1 MASYGYEAIDAAGK
15 TVKGSMEADNIDK
28 VRSDLRN
35 QGLTV
40 MDVKE
45 QSLLTKDINIDIGG
59 KPKARDLSVFCRQ
72 FVSMIRA
79 GVTILDALR
88 MLTEA
93 TENKK
98 LKQAVNEVRISAE
111 KGETLAGSI
120 AEHPKVFPELMV
132 NMVAAGESSGSIDKS
147 LERMAIQFERSNKT
161 KGLIKKAMMYP
172 IVVIIVAIVVII
184 VMLVKVIPSY
194 VTMFDQMGT
203 ELPGI
208 TKAVQAASNFII
220 QKWFILVPCVI
231 LAAVAIIQFSR
242 TDAGKHFFGKVTLS
256 IKPIRMLVVKTAS
269 AQMARTLSTL
279 LGSGVPLV
287 EAVGIVANTMTNV
300 YFREAM
306 EEAKDDIMI
315 GQPLSVP
322 LQRCGLFPPMAYH
335 MIRIGEESGNTE
347 EMLDKLAD
355 YYEEEVEM
363 AVATVMAAMEPMII
377 VVLAAIVLVLV
388 GACMAPML
396 TMYDAFDAML

>member
-1 MASYGYEAIDAAGK
+1 MVSYGYEAIDAAGK
-15 TVKGSMEADNIDK
+15 PVKGSIEADNMEK
-28 VRSDLRN
+28 ARSDLKSR
-35 QGLTV
+35 GMTIISL
-40 MDVKE
+40 KE
-45 QSLLTKDINIDIGG
+45 QSLLTRDLNIEIGG

-98 LKQAVNEVRISAE
+98 LQKAINEVRISAE
-111 KGETLAGSI
+111 KGETLASAI
-120 AEHPKVFPELMV
+120 AEHPKVFPDLMV
-132 NMVAAGESSGSIDKS
+132 NMVAAGEASGSLDKS
-147 LERMAIQFERSNKT
+147 LERMAVQFERSNKT
-161 KGLIKKAMMYP
+161 KSLVKKAMMYP
-172 IVVIIVAIVVII
+172 IVVIIVAIIVVI

-194 VTMFDQMGT
+194 VVMFDQMGT

-208 TKAVQAASNFII
+208 TKAVQALSNFII
-220 QKWFILVPCVI
+220 NRWFILGPCVVVI
-231 LAAVAIIQFSR
+231 VAAVMQFSH
-242 TDAGKHFFGKVTLS
+242 TDEGKHFFVNLALS
-256 IKPIRMLVVKTAS
+256 IKPIKNLVVKTAS

-279 LGSGVPLV
+279 MGSGVPLV
-287 EAVGIVANTMTNV
+287 EAVEIVSRTMTNV
-300 YFREAM
+300 YFKEALEM
-306 EEAKDDIMI
+306 AKDEVVI

-377 VVLAAIVLVLV
+377 VVLAGIVLVLIA
-388 GACMAPML
+388 ACMAPML
-396 TMYDAFDAML
+396 SMYEALDSI

>member
-1 MASYGYEAIDAAGK
+1 MTSYGYEAIDATGK
-15 TVKGSMEADNIDK
+15 PVKGSIEADNIDK
-28 VRSDLRN
+28 ARSDLKS
-35 QGLTV
+35 QGMTV
-40 MDVKE
+40 LALKE
-45 QSLLTKDINIDIGG
+45 QSILTRDININIGG

-98 LKQAVNEVRISAE
+98 LQAAINEVRISAE
-111 KGETLAGSI
+111 KGESLASAI
-120 AEHPKVFPELMV
+120 SEHPKVFPDLMV
-132 NMVAAGESSGSIDKS
+132 NMVAAGEASGSLDKS
-147 LERMAIQFERSNKT
+147 LERMAVQFERSNKT
-161 KGLIKKAMMYP
+161 KSLVKKAMMYP
-172 IVVIIVAIVVII
+172 LVVIIVAIIVVI

-194 VTMFDQMGT
+194 VTMFNQMGT

-208 TKAVQAASNFII
+208 TKAVQAASNFVIN
-220 QKWFILVPCVI
+220 KWFVLVPCIAVVV
-231 LAAVAIIQFSR
+231 VAIMQFSR
-242 TDAGKHFFGKVTLS
+242 TDAGKHFFGKLTLS
-256 IKPIRMLVVKTAS
+256 IRPIKSLVVKTAS

-279 LGSGVPLV
+279 MGSGVPLV
-287 EAVGIVANTMTNV
+287 EAVEIVSRTMTNI
-300 YFREAM
+300 YFKEAL
-306 EEAKDDIMI
+306 EEAKEDIII

-377 VVLAAIVLVLV
+377 VVLAGIVLVLV
-388 GACMAPML
+388 AACMAPML
-396 TMYDAFDAML
+396 TMYEALDSM

>member
-1 MASYGYEAIDAAGK
+1 MTSYGYEAIDATGK
-15 TVKGSMEADNIDK
+15 TVKGSIEADNIDK
-28 VRSDLRN
+28 ARSDIKS

-40 MDVKE
+40 LTLKE
-45 QSLLTKDINIDIGG
+45 QSILTRDININIGG

-98 LKQAVNEVRISAE
+98 LQEAINEVRISAE
-111 KGETLAGSI
+111 KGETLASAI
-120 AEHPKVFPELMV
+120 AEHPKVFPSLMV
-132 NMVAAGESSGSIDKS
+132 NMVAAGEASGSLDKS
-147 LERMAIQFERSNKT
+147 LERMAVQFERSNKT
-161 KGLIKKAMMYP
+161 KALIKKAMMYP
-172 IVVIIVAIVVII
+172 LVVIIVAIAVVI

-194 VTMFDQMGT
+194 VVMFEQMDT

-220 QKWFILVPCVI
+220 NKWFILVPCIAVI
-231 LAAVAIIQFSR
+231 VLAIIQFSR
-242 TDAGKHFFGKVTLS
+242 TDAGKHFFGKATLG
-256 IKPIRMLVVKTAS
+256 IKPIKNLVVKTAS

-279 LGSGVPLV
+279 MGSGVPLV
-287 EAVGIVANTMTNV
+287 ESVGIVANTMTNI
-300 YFREAM
+300 YFKEAL
-306 EEAKDDIMI
+306 EAAKEDIII

-322 LQRCGLFPPMAYH
+322 LQQCGLFPPMAYH

-363 AVATVMAAMEPMII
+363 AVATVMAAMEPLII
-377 VVLAAIVLVLV
+377 VVLAVIVLVLIA
-388 GACMAPML
+388 ACMAPML
-396 TMYDAFDAML
+396 TMYEALDRL

>member
-1 MASYGYEAIDAAGK
+1 MTSYGYEAIDAAGK
-15 TVKGSMEADNIDK
+15 TVKGSIEADNIDK
-28 VRSDLRN
+28 ARADLKS
-35 QGLTV
+35 QGMTV
-40 MDVKE
+40 MALKE
-45 QSLLTKDINIDIGG
+45 QSILTRDININIGG

-98 LKQAVNEVRISAE
+98 LQEAINEVRISAE
-111 KGETLAGSI
+111 KGEPLASAI
-120 AEHPKVFPELMV
+120 AEHPKVFPGLMV
-132 NMVAAGESSGSIDKS
+132 SMVAAGEASGSLDKS
-147 LERMAIQFERSNKT
+147 LERMAVQFERSNKT
-161 KGLIKKAMMYP
+161 KSLVKKAMMYP
-172 IVVIIVAIVVII
+172 LVVIIVAIIVVI

-194 VTMFDQMGT
+194 VVMFEQMDT

-208 TKAVQAASNFII
+208 TKAVRAASNFVIN
-220 QKWFILVPCVI
+220 KWFILFPCIIVI
-231 LAAVAIIQFSR
+231 VFAVMQFSR
-242 TDAGKHFFGKVTLS
+242 TDAGRHFFGKLTLS
-256 IKPIRMLVVKTAS
+256 IKPIRNLVVKTAS
-269 AQMARTLSTL
+269 AQMARTMSTL
-279 LGSGVPLV
+279 MGSGVPLV
-287 EAVGIVANTMTNV
+287 ESVEIVSRTMTNV
-300 YFREAM
+300 YFKEAL
-306 EEAKDDIMI
+306 EAARGDIII

-377 VVLAAIVLVLV
+377 VALAGIVMVLIA
-388 GACMAPML
+388 ACMAPML
-396 TMYDAFDAML
+396 TMYEALDSL

>member
-1 MASYGYEAIDAAGK
+1 MTSYGYEAIDATGK
-15 TVKGSMEADNIDK
+15 TVKGSIESDNIDK
-28 VRSDLRN
+28 ARSDLKS
-35 QGLTV
+35 QGLTIIV
-40 MDVKE
+40 LKE
-45 QSLLTKDINIDIGG
+45 QSILTRDININIGG

-98 LKQAVNEVRISAE
+98 LQEAINEVRISAE
-111 KGETLAGSI
+111 KGETLASAI
-120 AEHPKVFPELMV
+120 AEHPKVFPDLMV
-132 NMVAAGESSGSIDKS
+132 NMVAAGEASGSLDKS
-147 LERMAIQFERSNKT
+147 LERMAVQFERSNRT
-161 KGLIKKAMMYP
+161 KALIKKAMMYP
-172 IVVIIVAIVVII
+172 LVVIIVAIAVVI

-194 VTMFDQMGT
+194 VVMFEQMDT

-220 QKWFILVPCVI
+220 NKWFILVPCIVVI
-231 LAAVAIIQFSR
+231 AAAIIQFSR
-242 TDAGKHFFGKVTLS
+242 MDAGKHFFGKLTLS
-256 IKPIRMLVVKTAS
+256 IKPIRNLVVKTAS

-279 LGSGVPLV
+279 MGSGVPLV
-287 EAVGIVANTMTNV
+287 ESVGIVSSTMTNV
-300 YFREAM
+300 YFKEAL
-306 EEAKDDIMI
+306 EAAKDDIII

-377 VVLAAIVLVLV
+377 VVLAAIVLVLIA
-388 GACMAPML
+388 ACMAPML
-396 TMYDAFDAML
+396 TMYEALDSL

>member
-1 MASYGYEAIDAAGK
+1 MTSYGYEAIDAAGK
-15 TVKGSMEADNIDK
+15 AVKGSIEADSMDK
-28 VRSDLRN
+28 ARADLKS

-40 MDVKE
+40 VALKE
-45 QSLLTKDINIDIGG
+45 QSILTRDININIGG

-79 GVTILDALR
+79 GVTILDALH

-98 LKQAVNEVRISAE
+98 LQEAINEVRVSAE
-111 KGETLAGSI
+111 KGESLASAI
-120 AEHPKVFPELMV
+120 AEHPRVFPDLMV
-132 NMVAAGESSGSIDKS
+132 NMVAAGEASGSLDKS
-147 LERMAIQFERSNKT
+147 LERMAVQFERSNKT
-161 KGLIKKAMMYP
+161 RSLVKKAMMYP
-172 IVVIIVAIVVII
+172 LVVIIVAIVVVI

-194 VTMFDQMGT
+194 VVMFEQMDT

-208 TKAVQAASNFII
+208 TRAVQAASNFII
-220 QKWFILVPCVI
+220 NKWFILVPCIAVI
-231 LAAVAIIQFSR
+231 VVAVMQFGR
-242 TDAGKHFFGKVTLS
+242 TDAGRHFFGKVTLG
-256 IKPIRMLVVKTAS
+256 IKPIKNLVVKTAS

-279 LGSGVPLV
+279 MGSGVPLV
-287 EAVGIVANTMTNV
+287 EAVDIVSHTMTNV
-300 YFREAM
+300 YFKEAL
-306 EEAKDDIMI
+306 EEAKDDIVI

-363 AVATVMAAMEPMII
+363 AVATMMAAMEPLII
-377 VVLAAIVLVLV
+377 VVLAVIVLVLIS
-388 GACMAPML
+388 ACMAPML
-396 TMYDAFDAML
+396 TMYEALDSM

>member
-15 TVKGSMEADNIDK
+15 TVKGSIEADNIDK
-28 VRSDLRN
+28 ARSDLKS

-45 QSLLTKDINIDIGG
+45 QSMLTKDINIDIGG
-59 KPKARDLSVFCRQ
+59 KPKPRDLSVFCRQ

-98 LKQAVNEVRISAE
+98 LKEAINEVRISAE
-111 KGETLAGSI
+111 KGETLASAIG
-120 AEHPKVFPELMV
+120 EHPKVFPELMV

-161 KGLIKKAMMYP
+161 KGLVKKAMMYP
-172 IVVIIVAIVVII
+172 IVVICVAIVVII
-184 VMLVKVIPSY
+184 VMLVKVIPAY

-203 ELPGI
+203 ELPAL
-208 TKAVQAASNFII
+208 TKAVQSASNFII
-220 QKWFILVPCVI
+220 QKWFILLPCV
-231 LAAVAIIQFSR
+231 VAIAVGITQFSR
-242 TDAGKHFFGKVTLS
+242 TDAGKHFFGKVVLM
-256 IKPIRMLVVKTAS
+256 IKPIRNLVVKTAS

-279 LGSGVPLV
+279 MGSGVPLV
-287 EAVGIVANTMTNV
+287 EAVEIVANTMTNV
-300 YFREAM
+300 YFKEAM
-306 EEAKDDIMI
+306 EEAKNDIMI

-335 MIRIGEESGNTE
+335 MVRIGEESGNTE

-377 VVLAAIVLVLV
+377 VVLAAICLVLV
-388 GACMAPML
+388 AACMAPML
-396 TMYDAFDAML
+396 TMYDSLDAML

>member
-1 MASYGYEAIDAAGK
+1 MASYGYEAIDASGK
-15 TVKGSMEADNIDK
+15 TVKGSIEAENIEK
-28 VRSDLRN
+28 ARNDLKG

-45 QSLLTKDINIDIGG
+45 QSLLTQDINIDIGG

-98 LKQAVNEVRISAE
+98 LQKAINEIRVSAE
-111 KGETLAGSI
+111 KGETLASAI
-120 AEHPKVFPELMV
+120 AEHPKVFPDLMV
-132 NMVAAGESSGSIDKS
+132 NMVAAGEASGSLDKS
-147 LERMAIQFERSNKT
+147 LERMAVQFERSNKT
-161 KGLIKKAMMYP
+161 KSLVKKAMMYP
-172 IVVIIVAIVVII
+172 VVVIIVAIIVVI

-194 VTMFDQMGT
+194 VTMFDQMDA
-203 ELPGI
+203 ELPAI

-220 QKWFILVPCVI
+220 NKWFILVPCIVVI
-231 LAAVAIIQFSR
+231 VMATSQSSR
-242 TDAGKHFFGKVTLS
+242 TDAGKHFFGKLVLL
-256 IKPIRMLVVKTAS
+256 IKPIRNLVVKTAS

-279 LGSGVPLV
+279 MGSGVPLV
-287 EAVGIVANTMTNV
+287 EAVEIVSRTMTNV
-300 YFREAM
+300 YFKEAM
-306 EEAKDDIMI
+306 EAARDDIVI
-315 GQPLSVP
+315 GQPLSIP

-347 EMLDKLAD
+347 DMLDKLAD

-377 VVLAAIVLVLV
+377 VVLAGIVVVLI

-396 TMYDAFDAML
+396 TMYEAIG

>member
-1 MASYGYEAIDAAGK
+1 MASYGYEAIDSVGK
-15 TVKGSMEADNIDK
+15 TVKGSIEAENIDK
-28 VRSDLRN
+28 ARSDLKG
-35 QGLTV
+35 QGMTILNL
-40 MDVKE
+40 KE
-45 QSLLTKDINIDIGG
+45 QSLLTKDINIEIGG

-98 LKQAVNEVRISAE
+98 LQKAINEVRISAE
-111 KGETLAGSI
+111 KGETLASAI
-120 AEHPKVFPELMV
+120 AEHPKVFPDLMV
-132 NMVAAGESSGSIDKS
+132 NMVAAGEASGSLDKS
-147 LERMAIQFERSNKT
+147 LERMAVQFERANKT
-161 KGLIKKAMMYP
+161 KGLVKKAMMYP
-172 IVVIIVAIVVII
+172 IVVIIVAIIVII

-194 VTMFDQMGT
+194 VKMFETMDA

-208 TKAVQAASNFII
+208 TKAVQAASNFVI
-220 QKWFILVPCVI
+220 QKWFILVPCVALI
-231 LAAVAIIQFSR
+231 AFAIAQFAR
-242 TDAGKHFFGKVTLS
+242 TDSGKHFFGKLALQ
-256 IKPIRMLVVKTAS
+256 KPIKQLVVKTAS
-269 AQMARTLSTL
+269 AQMSRTLSTL

-287 EAVGIVANTMTNV
+287 EAVEIVSRTMTNI
-300 YFREAM
+300 YFKEAL
-306 EEAKDDIMI
+306 EAAKEDIII

-347 EMLDKLAD
+347 EMMDKLAD

-396 TMYDAFDAML
+396 TLYNAIG

>member
-15 TVKGSMEADNIDK
+15 SVKGSVEAENIEK
-28 VRSDLRN
+28 ARADLKN

-40 MDVKE
+40 TELKE

-98 LKQAVNEVRISAE
+98 LQKAVNEIRVSAE
-111 KGETLAGSI
+111 KGETLASAI

-132 NMVAAGESSGSIDKS
+132 NMVAAGEASGSLDKS
-147 LERMAIQFERSNKT
+147 IERMAVQFERSNKT
-161 KGLIKKAMMYP
+161 KALVKKALTYP
-172 IVVIIVAIVVII
+172 IMVLVVAFIVII

-194 VTMFDQMGT
+194 VVMFKDLGT

-208 TKAVQAASNFII
+208 TKAVMAASDFVMS
-220 QKWFILVPCVI
+220 KWFILAPCIALIVF
-231 LAAVAIIQFSR
+231 AFARFKR
-242 TDAGKHFFGKVTLS
+242 TDAGKHIFGKLALKIPAVKNLT
-256 IKPIRMLVVKTAS
+256 VKTAS

-279 LGSGVPLV
+279 MGSGVPLV
-287 EAVGIVANTMTNV
+287 EAVGIVSQTMTNV
-300 YFREAM
+300 YFKEAL
-306 EEAKDDIMI
+306 EEAKEDITI
-315 GQPLSVP
+315 GQPLSTP
-322 LQRCGLFPPMAYH
+322 LQRCGLFPPMVYH

-347 EMLDKLAD
+347 DMLDKLAD

-363 AVATVMAAMEPMII
+363 AVSTLMAAMEPLFI
-377 VVLAAIVLVLV
+377 VILAVIVLVLIA
-388 GACMAPML
+388 ACMAPML
-396 TMYDAFDAML
+396 TMYDALDAM

>member
-1 MASYGYEAIDAAGK
+1 MASYGYEAIDASGK
-15 TVKGSMEADNIDK
+15 TVKGSIEADNIDK
-28 VRSDLRN
+28 ARSDLKG

-45 QSLLTKDINIDIGG
+45 QSLLTKDLNIEIGG

-72 FVSMIRA
+72 FVSMVRA

-98 LKQAVNEVRISAE
+98 LQQAINEVRISAE
-111 KGETLAGSI
+111 KGETLASAI

-132 NMVAAGESSGSIDKS
+132 NMVAAGEASGSLDKS
-147 LERMAIQFERSNKT
+147 LERMAVQFERANKT
-161 KGLIKKAMMYP
+161 KALVKKAMTYP
-172 IVVIIVAIVVII
+172 IVVVFVAIVVVII
-184 VMLVKVIPSY
+184 MLVKVIPAY
-194 VTMFDQMGT
+194 VTMFEDLNA

-208 TKAVQAASNFII
+208 TLAVMAASNFLVA
-220 QKWFILVPCVI
+220 KWFII
-231 LAAVAIIQFSR
+231 LPIVVAAFAGVLQYKR
-242 TDAGKHFFGKVTLS
+242 TDSGKHFFGKAAMVF
-256 IKPIRMLVVKTAS
+256 KPVKNMVVKSAS

-287 EAVGIVANTMTNV
+287 EAVEIVSQTMTNV
-300 YFREAM
+300 YFKEAL
-306 EEAKDDIMI
+306 EDAKNDIII

-322 LQRCGLFPPMAYH
+322 LQRCGLFPPMVYH

-363 AVATVMAAMEPMII
+363 AVQTLMAAMEPMII
-377 VVLAAIVLVLV
+377 VVLAGIVGVLI
-388 GACMAPML
+388 GACMAPMVS
-396 TMYDAFDAML
+396 MYDALDNL

>member
-1 MASYGYEAIDAAGK
+1 MASYGYEAIDASGK
-15 TVKGSMEADNIDK
+15 TVKGSIEADNIDK
-28 VRSDLRN
+28 ARSDLKG
-35 QGLTV
+35 QGLMV
-40 MDVKE
+40 MNVKE
-45 QSLLTKDINIDIGG
+45 QSIFTQDINIDIGG
-59 KPKARDLSVFCRQ
+59 KPKTRDLSVFCRQ

-98 LKQAVNEVRISAE
+98 LQQAIDQVRISAE
-111 KGETLAGSI
+111 KGEPLASAI
-120 AEHPKVFPELMV
+120 AEHPKVFPDLMV
-132 NMVAAGESSGSIDKS
+132 NMVAAGEASGSLDKS
-147 LERMAIQFERSNKT
+147 LERMAVQFERSNKT
-161 KGLIKKAMMYP
+161 KSLVKKAMMYP
-172 IVVIIVAIVVII
+172 VVVIIVAIIVVI

-194 VTMFDQMGT
+194 VTMFDQMDT

-220 QKWFILVPCVI
+220 NKWFILVPCIAVI
-231 LAAVAIIQFSR
+231 AAAVMRFSR
-242 TDAGKHFFGKVTLS
+242 TDTGKHFFGRLALL
-256 IKPIRMLVVKTAS
+256 IKPIKNLVVKTAS

-287 EAVGIVANTMTNV
+287 EAVQIVSRTMTNI
-300 YFREAM
+300 YFKEAM
-306 EEAKDDIMI
+306 EAAGDDIII

-377 VVLAAIVLVLV
+377 VVLAGIVLVLI

-396 TMYDAFDAML
+396 TMYEAIG

>member
-15 TVKGSMEADNIDK
+15 TVKGSIEAENIDK
-28 VRSDLRN
+28 ARSDLKT
-35 QGLTV
+35 QGMTILNL
-40 MDVKE
+40 KE
-45 QSLLTKDINIDIGG
+45 QSLLTKDINIEIGG

-98 LKQAVNEVRISAE
+98 LQKAINEVRISAE
-111 KGETLAGSI
+111 KGETLASAI
-120 AEHPKVFPELMV
+120 AEHPKVFPDLMV
-132 NMVAAGESSGSIDKS
+132 NMVAAGESSGSLDKS
-147 LERMAIQFERSNKT
+147 LERMAVQFERSNKT
-161 KGLIKKAMMYP
+161 KALVKKAMMYP
-172 IVVIIVAIVVII
+172 IIVIIVALAIVV
-184 VMLVKVIPSY
+184 VMLVKIIPSY
-194 VTMFDQMGT
+194 VVMFNQMGT

-220 QKWFILVPCVI
+220 NKWFILVPSII
-231 LAAVAIIQFSR
+231 LIVFAIMQFKR

-256 IKPIRMLVVKTAS
+256 IKPIKNLVVKTAS

-279 LGSGVPLV
+279 MGSGVPLV
-287 EAVGIVANTMTNV
+287 EAVEIVSSTMTNI
-300 YFREAM
+300 YFKEAL
-306 EEAKDDIMI
+306 EEAKEDILI

-377 VVLAAIVLVLV
+377 VVLAVIVLVLV
-388 GACMAPML
+388 AACMAPML
-396 TMYDAFDAML
+396 TMYDALDNM

>member
-15 TVKGSMEADNIDK
+15 TVKGSIEADNIDK
-28 VRSDLRN
+28 ARSDLKN

-98 LKQAVNEVRISAE
+98 LKQAINEVRISAE
-111 KGETLAGSI
+111 KGETLASAI
-120 AEHPKVFPELMV
+120 AEHPKVFPDLMV
-132 NMVAAGESSGSIDKS
+132 NMVAAGESSGSVDKS

-161 KGLIKKAMMYP
+161 KGLVKKAMMYP
-172 IVVIIVAIVVII
+172 IVVIIVAIIVII
-184 VMLVKVIPSY
+184 VMLVKVIPAY

-203 ELPGI
+203 ELPAL
-208 TKAVQAASNFII
+208 TKAVQSASNFII
-220 QKWFILVPCVI
+220 QKWFILVPCVAI
-231 LAAVAIIQFSR
+231 AVFAIMQFSR
-242 TDAGKHFFGKVTLS
+242 TDAGKHFWGKVALM
-256 IKPIRMLVVKTAS
+256 IKPIKMLVVKTAS

-287 EAVGIVANTMTNV
+287 EAVEIVANTMSNV

-306 EEAKDDIMI
+306 EEAKDEIMI
-315 GQPLSVP
+315 GQPLSIP

-363 AVATVMAAMEPMII
+363 TVATVMAAMEPMII
-377 VVLAAIVLVLV
+377 VVLAAICLVLIA
-388 GACMAPML
+388 ACMAPML
-396 TMYDAFDAML
+396 TMYDSLDAML